1 MTLTGTVTFVEV
13 EGGCWG
19 LKADGTDG
27 FKTYELLGVDRRM
40 LSAGARVKVTGRV
53 RSDVATT
60 CQIGTPFEVAS
71 VERI

>member
-1 MTLTGTVTFVEV
+1 
-13 EGGCWG
+13 
-19 LKADGTDG
+19 
-27 FKTYELLGVDRRM
+27 M
-40 LSAGARVKVTGRV
+40 LAAGARVKVTGRV